1 MPAIDRTLQVMTAVR
16 AALMADAAMA
26 LLVGVRVYDIAPE
39 GTVSPYITIGHTN
52 YSDSSTSS
60 SEAQDF
66 SIDIHCFDIPADVS
80 NAPDTSRVRAA
91 MAHIRRVLH
100 DAELSVPGLN
110 LIVCRVIRAISP
122 LPTQDEIHG
131 VTTLRVLIGHE

>member
-1 MPAIDRTLQVMTAVR
+1 MPAIDRTLAVMQAVR
-16 AALMADAAMA
+16 AALMADATMA
-26 LLVGVRVYDIAPE
+26 ALVGDRIYDAAPE
-39 GTVSPYITIGHTN
+39 GTASPYVTIGHTN
-52 YSDSSTSS
+52 YSDASTSS

-91 MAHIRRVLH
+91 MAHVRRVLH
-100 DAELSVPGLN
+100 DTELSIPGSN
-110 LIVCRVIRAISP
+110 LIVCRVTRAVSP

-131 VTTLRVLIGHE
+131 VTTLRVLAGHE